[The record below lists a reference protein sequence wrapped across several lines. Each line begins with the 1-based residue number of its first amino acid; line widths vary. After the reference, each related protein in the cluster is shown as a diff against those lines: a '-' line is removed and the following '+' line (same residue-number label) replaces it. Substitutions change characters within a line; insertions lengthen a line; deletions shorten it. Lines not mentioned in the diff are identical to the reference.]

1 MRGETMRTKIL
12 IISIFLSGTTLFFS
26 ASDTFAAK
34 RTLWLKKCASC
45 HNGKTAPPAE
55 FLIEKYKTVEEFEK
69 GVQTKGHKAMNILK
83 GSAPLI
89 KKVAQKLGI
98 KESQGK

>member
-1 MRGETMRTKIL
+1 MKTKFL
-12 IISIFLSGTTLFFS
+12 IISIFLSGAILFFS
-26 ASDTFAAK
+26 AGGTFAAK

-45 HNGKTAPPAE
+45 HNGKKAPPAE
-55 FLIEKYKTVEEFEK
+55 FLTGKYKTVEEFEK

-83 GSAPLI
+83 GSSPLI
-89 KKVAQKLGI
+89 KKVAQELGI

>member
-1 MRGETMRTKIL
+1 MKTKIL
-12 IISIFLSGTTLFFS
+12 IISVFLSGTTLLFS
-26 ASDTFAAK
+26 AGNTFAAK

-83 GSAPLI
+83 GSTPMI
-89 KKVAQKLGI
+89 KKVAQELGI
-98 KESQGK
+98 KESHGK